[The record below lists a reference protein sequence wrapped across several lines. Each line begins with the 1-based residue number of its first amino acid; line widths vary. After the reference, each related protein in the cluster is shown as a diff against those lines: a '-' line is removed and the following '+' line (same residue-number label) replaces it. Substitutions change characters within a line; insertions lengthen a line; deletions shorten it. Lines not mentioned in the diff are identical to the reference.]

1 MKQEFE
7 VIKKPRLMLLNVVK
21 ELSPEQ
27 LNHIPAGFNNNLI
40 WNLAHLISAQQGI
53 CYTRAGAPIVVDD
66 KYYTPYRPETKPQ
79 GFINADD
86 IAEVKE
92 LLISTIDKLEED
104 YHAGIFA
111 NYQPMTTRYGVTLSN
126 IEEGIRF
133 LPFHEGLHT
142 GYIMALKR
150 AVLEEMSK
158 LV

>member
-7 VIKKPRLMLLNVVK
+7 VIKKPRLTLLNVIK
-21 ELSPEQ
+21 DLSPEQ
-27 LNHIPAGFNNNLI
+27 LNYIPTGYVNNLI
-40 WNLAHLISAQQGI
+40 WNLAHMISGQQGI
-53 CYTRAGAPIVVDD
+53 CYTRAGVPIAVDD

-79 GFINADD
+79 GFVNADD

-104 YHAGIFA
+104 YHAGVFA

-126 IEEGIRF
+126 IEEAVRF
-133 LPFHEGLHT
+133 VPFHDGLHT
-142 GYIMALKR
+142 GYIWALKR

-158 LV
+158 PV